1 MTITQKRT
9 NKELMEI
16 LNKFNLTGRIP
27 RNVID
32 NIRNNQDENWV
43 YTYDDNLELY
53 EQKISKET
61 AIMFSAIYLMY
72 ICDDEKEKEELREIY
87 IKNEE
92 DIKKYLNN
100 TDIFEER
107 VNKIKKTEEQKTS
120 LELAIAPEAK
130 KSIWGKVKEWIKF
143 ILNKS

>member
-107 VNKIKKTEEQKTS
+107 VNKIKKPEEQKTS
-120 LELAIAPEAK
+120 LELAIAPEVK

>member
-87 IKNEE
+87 I
-92 DIKKYLNN
+92 
-100 TDIFEER
+100 
-107 VNKIKKTEEQKTS
+107 
-120 LELAIAPEAK
+120 
-130 KSIWGKVKEWIKF
+130 
-143 ILNKS
+143 